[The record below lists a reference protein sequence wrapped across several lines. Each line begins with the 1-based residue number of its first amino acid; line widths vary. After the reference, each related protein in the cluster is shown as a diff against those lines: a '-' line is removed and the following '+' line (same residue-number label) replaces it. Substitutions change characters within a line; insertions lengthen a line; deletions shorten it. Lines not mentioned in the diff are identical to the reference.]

1 MLETVDILMRVKSE
15 RVNLEG
21 KLNIRINIL
30 NDARINNIPLDDT
43 SRVPE
48 NAQRVLDITKYVKKK
63 TIMHGKR

>member
-1 MLETVDILMRVKSE
+1 MRVKSE

-21 KLNIRINIL
+21 KLNIRRNIL

-48 NAQRVLDITKYVKKK
+48 NAQRVLDMTKYVKKK
-63 TIMHGKR
+63 NNNAWQALKKKSFH

>member
-1 MLETVDILMRVKSE
+1 MRIKSE

-21 KLNIRINIL
+21 RLNIGRNIL
-30 NDARINNIPLDDT
+30 NDARINNIPFDDT

-48 NAQRVLDITKYVKKK
+48 NAQRVLDMTKNVKK